1 MDDKAEHPS
10 AELTDPFAPAATTA
24 GIEPSGAAGL
34 SKHLMFDMI
43 MNKKAIALGAAIL
56 LAAGASQ
63 AELKAFKVNGETVSV
78 EEQKALYDRAVASG
92 QPAGEQL
99 ERQVKNILI
108 QQTVLL
114 QQAKKAK
121 IANDPDVKRA
131 IEASRDQILIQ
142 GLAQDWAKKN
152 PVSEAD
158 LKAAYDQDKAG
169 YGDTEYQVRHILVKT
184 EDQAKNLIQRINK
197 GADFGKLAQEFSED
211 TGNKGQGGLLG
222 WVVPR
227 SFVPA
232 FGNSFKVLKPGEV
245 AQEPVRTQ
253 FGFHVVK
260 LEAKRKAEL
269 YPSFESQKPV
279 IRNALA
285 NQKVQQHFQE
295 LIKKANVQ

>member
-1 MDDKAEHPS
+1 MD
-10 AELTDPFAPAATTA
+10 
-24 GIEPSGAAGL
+24 
-34 SKHLMFDMI
+34 
-43 MNKKAIALGAAIL
+43 KKVIALGAAAL
-56 LAAGASQ
+56 LIAGAAN
-63 AELKAFKVNGETVSV
+63 AELKAFKVNGETVTV
-78 EEQKALYDRAVASG
+78 AEQKAIYDRAVQAG
-92 QPAGEQL
+92 QPAGEGL
-99 ERQVKNILI
+99 ERQVKNLLI

-114 QQAKKAK
+114 QEANKAK
-121 IANDPDVKRA
+121 IANKPDVKRA
-131 IEASRDQILIQ
+131 IENSRDQILIQ
-142 GLAQDWAKKN
+142 GLAHDWAQKN

-158 LKAAYDQDKAG
+158 LKKAYDQDKAA

-184 EDQAKNLIQRINK
+184 EDQAKNLISRLNK

-232 FGNSFKVLKPGEV
+232 FGASFTALKPGEI
-245 AQEPVRTQ
+245 AQSPIRTQ

-269 YPSFESQKPV
+269 YPSYESQKPV

-285 NQKVQQHFQE
+285 NQKVQMHFQD

>member
-1 MDDKAEHPS
+1 MD
-10 AELTDPFAPAATTA
+10 
-24 GIEPSGAAGL
+24 
-34 SKHLMFDMI
+34 
-43 MNKKAIALGAAIL
+43 KKVIALGAAAL
-56 LAAGASQ
+56 LIAGAAN
-63 AELKAFKVNGETVSV
+63 AELKAFKVNGETVTV
-78 EEQKALYDRAVASG
+78 AEQKAIYDRAVQAG
-92 QPAGEQL
+92 QPAGEGL
-99 ERQVKNILI
+99 ERQVKNLLI

-114 QQAKKAK
+114 LEANKAK
-121 IANDPDVKRA
+121 IANKPDVKRA
-131 IEASRDQILIQ
+131 IENSRDQILIQ
-142 GLAQDWAKKN
+142 GLAQDWAQKN

-158 LKAAYDQDKAG
+158 LKKAYDQDKAA

-184 EDQAKNLIQRINK
+184 EDQAKNLISRLNK

-232 FGNSFKVLKPGEV
+232 FGASFTALKPGEI
-245 AQEPVRTQ
+245 AQSPIRTQ

-269 YPSFESQKPV
+269 YPSYESQKPV

-285 NQKVQQHFQE
+285 NQKVQMHFQA

>member
-1 MDDKAEHPS
+1 MD
-10 AELTDPFAPAATTA
+10 
-24 GIEPSGAAGL
+24 
-34 SKHLMFDMI
+34 
-43 MNKKAIALGAAIL
+43 KKVIALGAAAL
-56 LAAGASQ
+56 LIAGAAN
-63 AELKAFKVNGETVSV
+63 AELKAFKVNGETVTV
-78 EEQKALYDRAVASG
+78 AEQKAIYDRAVQAG
-92 QPAGEQL
+92 QPAGEGL
-99 ERQVKNILI
+99 ERQVKNRLI

-114 QQAKKAK
+114 QEANKAK
-121 IANDPDVKRA
+121 IANKPDVKRA
-131 IEASRDQILIQ
+131 IENSRDQILIQ
-142 GLAQDWAKKN
+142 GLAQDWAQKN

-158 LKAAYDQDKAG
+158 LKKAYDQDKAA

-184 EDQAKNLIQRINK
+184 EDQAKNLISRLNK

-232 FGNSFKVLKPGEV
+232 FGASFTALKPGEI
-245 AQEPVRTQ
+245 AQSPIRTQ

-269 YPSFESQKPV
+269 YPSYESQKPV

-285 NQKVQQHFQE
+285 NQKVQMHFQD

>member
-1 MDDKAEHPS
+1 MD
-10 AELTDPFAPAATTA
+10 
-24 GIEPSGAAGL
+24 
-34 SKHLMFDMI
+34 
-43 MNKKAIALGAAIL
+43 KKVIALGAAAL
-56 LAAGASQ
+56 LIAGAAN
-63 AELKAFKVNGETVSV
+63 AELKAFKVNGETVTV
-78 EEQKALYDRAVASG
+78 AEQKAIYDRAVQAG
-92 QPAGEQL
+92 QPAGEGL
-99 ERQVKNILI
+99 ERQVKNLLI

-114 QQAKKAK
+114 QEANKAK
-121 IANDPDVKRA
+121 IANKPDVKRA
-131 IEASRDQILIQ
+131 IDNSRDQILIQ
-142 GLAQDWAKKN
+142 GLAQDWAQKN

-158 LKAAYDQDKAG
+158 LKKAYDQDKAA

-184 EDQAKNLIQRINK
+184 EDQAKNLISRLNK

-211 TGNKGQGGLLG
+211 TDNKGQGGLLG

-232 FGNSFKVLKPGEV
+232 FGASFTALKPGEI
-245 AQEPVRTQ
+245 AQSPIRTQ

-269 YPSFESQKPV
+269 YPSYESQKPV

-285 NQKVQQHFQE
+285 NQKVQMHFQD

>member
-1 MDDKAEHPS
+1 MD
-10 AELTDPFAPAATTA
+10 
-24 GIEPSGAAGL
+24 
-34 SKHLMFDMI
+34 
-43 MNKKAIALGAAIL
+43 KKVIALGAAAL
-56 LAAGASQ
+56 LIAGAAN
-63 AELKAFKVNGETVSV
+63 AELKAFKVNGETVTV
-78 EEQKALYDRAVASG
+78 AEQKAIYDRAVQAG
-92 QPAGEQL
+92 QPAGEGL
-99 ERQVKNILI
+99 ERQVKNLLI
-108 QQTVLL
+108 QPTVLL
-114 QQAKKAK
+114 QEANKAK
-121 IANDPDVKRA
+121 IANKPDVKRA
-131 IEASRDQILIQ
+131 IENSRDQILIQ
-142 GLAQDWAKKN
+142 GLAQDWAQKN

-158 LKAAYDQDKAG
+158 LKKAYDQDKAA

-184 EDQAKNLIQRINK
+184 EDQAKNLISRLNK

-232 FGNSFKVLKPGEV
+232 FGASFTALKPGEI
-245 AQEPVRTQ
+245 AQSPIRTQ

-269 YPSFESQKPV
+269 YPSYESQKPV

-285 NQKVQQHFQE
+285 NQKVQMHFQD

>member
-1 MDDKAEHPS
+1 MD
-10 AELTDPFAPAATTA
+10 
-24 GIEPSGAAGL
+24 
-34 SKHLMFDMI
+34 
-43 MNKKAIALGAAIL
+43 KKVIALGAAAL
-56 LAAGASQ
+56 LIAGAAN
-63 AELKAFKVNGETVSV
+63 AELKAFKVNGETVTV
-78 EEQKALYDRAVASG
+78 AEQKAIYDRAVQAG
-92 QPAGEQL
+92 QPAGEGL
-99 ERQVKNILI
+99 ERQVKNLLI

-114 QQAKKAK
+114 QEANKAK
-121 IANDPDVKRA
+121 IANKPDVKRA
-131 IEASRDQILIQ
+131 IENSRDQILIQ
-142 GLAQDWAKKN
+142 GLAQDWAQKN

-158 LKAAYDQDKAG
+158 LKKAYDQDKAA

-184 EDQAKNLIQRINK
+184 EDQAKNLISRLNK

-232 FGNSFKVLKPGEV
+232 FGASFTALKPGEI
-245 AQEPVRTQ
+245 AQSPIRTQ

-269 YPSFESQKPV
+269 YPSYESQKPV

-285 NQKVQQHFQE
+285 NQKVQLDFQD

>member
-1 MDDKAEHPS
+1 MD
-10 AELTDPFAPAATTA
+10 
-24 GIEPSGAAGL
+24 
-34 SKHLMFDMI
+34 
-43 MNKKAIALGAAIL
+43 KKVIALGAAAL
-56 LAAGASQ
+56 LIAGAAN
-63 AELKAFKVNGETVSV
+63 AELKAFKVNGETVTV
-78 EEQKALYDRAVASG
+78 AEQKAIYDRAVQAG
-92 QPAGEQL
+92 QLAGEGL
-99 ERQVKNILI
+99 ERQVKNLLI

-114 QQAKKAK
+114 QEANKAK
-121 IANDPDVKRA
+121 IANKPDVKRA
-131 IEASRDQILIQ
+131 IENSRDQILIQ
-142 GLAQDWAKKN
+142 GLAQDWAQKN

-158 LKAAYDQDKAG
+158 LKKAYDQDKAA

-184 EDQAKNLIQRINK
+184 EDQAKNLISRLNK

-232 FGNSFKVLKPGEV
+232 FGASFTALKPGEI
-245 AQEPVRTQ
+245 AQSPIRTQ

-269 YPSFESQKPV
+269 YPSYESQKPV

-285 NQKVQQHFQE
+285 NQKVQMHFQD

>member
-1 MDDKAEHPS
+1 MD
-10 AELTDPFAPAATTA
+10 
-24 GIEPSGAAGL
+24 
-34 SKHLMFDMI
+34 
-43 MNKKAIALGAAIL
+43 KKVIALGVAAIL
-56 LAAGASQ
+56 IAGAAN
-63 AELKAFKVNGETVSV
+63 AELKAFKVNGETVTV
-78 EEQKALYDRAVASG
+78 AEQKAIYDRAVQAG
-92 QPAGEQL
+92 QPAGEGL
-99 ERQVKNILI
+99 ERQVKNLLI

-114 QQAKKAK
+114 QEANKAK
-121 IANDPDVKRA
+121 IANKPDVKRA
-131 IEASRDQILIQ
+131 VENSRDQILIQ
-142 GLAQDWAKKN
+142 GLAQDWAQKN

-158 LKAAYDQDKAG
+158 LKKAYDQDKAA

-184 EDQAKNLIQRINK
+184 EDQAKNLISRLNK

-232 FGNSFKVLKPGEV
+232 FGASFTALKPGEI
-245 AQEPVRTQ
+245 AQSPIRTQ

-269 YPSFESQKPV
+269 YPSYESQKPV

-285 NQKVQQHFQE
+285 NQKVQMHFQD

>member
-1 MDDKAEHPS
+1 MD
-10 AELTDPFAPAATTA
+10 
-24 GIEPSGAAGL
+24 
-34 SKHLMFDMI
+34 
-43 MNKKAIALGAAIL
+43 KKVIALGAAAL
-56 LAAGASQ
+56 LIAGAAN
-63 AELKAFKVNGETVSV
+63 AELKAFKVNGETVTV
-78 EEQKALYDRAVASG
+78 AEQKAIYDRAVQAG
-92 QPAGEQL
+92 QPAGEGL
-99 ERQVKNILI
+99 ERQVKNLLI
-108 QQTVLL
+108 QQKVLL
-114 QQAKKAK
+114 QEANKAK
-121 IANDPDVKRA
+121 IANKPDVKRA
-131 IEASRDQILIQ
+131 IDNSRDQILIQ
-142 GLAQDWAKKN
+142 GLAQDWAQKN

-158 LKAAYDQDKAG
+158 LKKAYDQDKAA

-184 EDQAKNLIQRINK
+184 EDQAKNLISRLNK

-232 FGNSFKVLKPGEV
+232 FGASFTALKPGEI
-245 AQEPVRTQ
+245 AQSPIRTQ

-269 YPSFESQKPV
+269 YPSYESQKPV

-285 NQKVQQHFQE
+285 NQKVQMHFQD

>member
-1 MDDKAEHPS
+1 MD
-10 AELTDPFAPAATTA
+10 
-24 GIEPSGAAGL
+24 
-34 SKHLMFDMI
+34 
-43 MNKKAIALGAAIL
+43 KKVIALGAAAL
-56 LAAGASQ
+56 LIAGAAN
-63 AELKAFKVNGETVSV
+63 AELTAFQVNGETVPV
-78 EEQKALYDRAVASG
+78 AEQKAIYDRAVQAG
-92 QPAGEQL
+92 QPAGEGL
-99 ERQVKNILI
+99 ERQVKNLLI

-114 QQAKKAK
+114 QEANKAK
-121 IANDPDVKRA
+121 IANKPDVKRA
-131 IEASRDQILIQ
+131 IENSRDQILIQ
-142 GLAQDWAKKN
+142 GLAQDWAQKN

-158 LKAAYDQDKAG
+158 LKKAYDQDKAA

-184 EDQAKNLIQRINK
+184 EDQAKNLISRLNK

-232 FGNSFKVLKPGEV
+232 FGASFTALKPGEI
-245 AQEPVRTQ
+245 AQSPIRTQ

-269 YPSFESQKPV
+269 YPSYESQKPV

-285 NQKVQQHFQE
+285 NQKVQMHFQD

>member
-1 MDDKAEHPS
+1 MD
-10 AELTDPFAPAATTA
+10 
-24 GIEPSGAAGL
+24 
-34 SKHLMFDMI
+34 
-43 MNKKAIALGAAIL
+43 KKAIALGAAL
-56 LAAGASQ
+56 LIAAGAAN

-78 EEQKALYDRAVASG
+78 AEQKAVYDRAVAQG
-92 QPAGEQL
+92 QPAGPEL
-99 ERQVKNILI
+99 ESQVKNLLI
-108 QQTVLL
+108 QQTALL
-114 QQAKKAK
+114 QEAKKAK
-121 IANDPDVKRA
+121 IQQNADVQRA
-131 IEASRDQILIQ
+131 IDNARNQILIQ

-158 LKAAYDQDKAG
+158 KAS

-184 EDQAKNLIQRINK
+184 EDQAKNLISRLAK

-211 TGNKGQGGLLG
+211 TANKAQGGLLG

-232 FGNSFKVLKPGEV
+232 FGAAFSALKPGEV
-245 AQEPVRTQ
+245 AQAPVRTQ

-269 YPSFESQKPV
+269 YPSFDSQKAV
-279 IRNALA
+279 IHNALA

-295 LIKKANVQ
+295 LIKRAVVK

>member
-1 MDDKAEHPS
+1 MD
-10 AELTDPFAPAATTA
+10 
-24 GIEPSGAAGL
+24 
-34 SKHLMFDMI
+34 
-43 MNKKAIALGAAIL
+43 KKVIALGAAAL
-56 LAAGASQ
+56 LIAGAAN
-63 AELKAFKVNGETVSV
+63 AELKAFKVNGETVTV
-78 EEQKALYDRAVASG
+78 AEQKAIYDRAVQAG
-92 QPAGEQL
+92 QPAGEGL
-99 ERQVKNILI
+99 ERQVKNLLI

-114 QQAKKAK
+114 QEANKAK
-121 IANDPDVKRA
+121 IANKPDVKRA
-131 IEASRDQILIQ
+131 IENSRDQILIQ
-142 GLAQDWAKKN
+142 GLAQDWAQKN

-158 LKAAYDQDKAG
+158 LKKAYDQDKAA

-184 EDQAKNLIQRINK
+184 EDQAKNLISRLNK

-232 FGNSFKVLKPGEV
+232 FGAFFTALKPGEI
-245 AQEPVRTQ
+245 AQSPIRTQ

-269 YPSFESQKPV
+269 YPSYESQKPV

-285 NQKVQQHFQE
+285 NQKVQMHFQD

>member
-1 MDDKAEHPS
+1 MD
-10 AELTDPFAPAATTA
+10 
-24 GIEPSGAAGL
+24 
-34 SKHLMFDMI
+34 
-43 MNKKAIALGAAIL
+43 KKVIALGAAAL
-56 LAAGASQ
+56 LIAGAAN
-63 AELKAFKVNGETVSV
+63 AELKAFKVNGETVTV
-78 EEQKALYDRAVASG
+78 AEQKAIYDRAVQSG
-92 QPAGEQL
+92 QPAGEGL
-99 ERQVKNILI
+99 ERQVKNLLI

-114 QQAKKAK
+114 QEANKAK
-121 IANDPDVKRA
+121 IANKADVKRA
-131 IEASRDQILIQ
+131 IENSRDQILIQ
-142 GLAQDWAKKN
+142 GLAQDWAQKT

-158 LKAAYDQDKAG
+158 LKKAYDQDKAA

-184 EDQAKNLIQRINK
+184 EDQAKNLISRLNK

-232 FGNSFKVLKPGEV
+232 FGASFTALKPGEI
-245 AQEPVRTQ
+245 AQSPIRTQ

-269 YPSFESQKPV
+269 YPSYESQKPV

-285 NQKVQQHFQE
+285 NQKVQMHFQD

>member
-1 MDDKAEHPS
+1 MD
-10 AELTDPFAPAATTA
+10 
-24 GIEPSGAAGL
+24 
-34 SKHLMFDMI
+34 
-43 MNKKAIALGAAIL
+43 KKVIALGAAAIL
-56 LAAGASQ
+56 IAGAAN
-63 AELKAFKVNGETVSV
+63 AELKAFKVNGETVTV
-78 EEQKALYDRAVASG
+78 AEQKAIYDRAIQAG
-92 QPAGEQL
+92 QPAGEGL
-99 ERQVKNILI
+99 ERQVKNLLI

-114 QQAKKAK
+114 QEANKAK
-121 IANDPDVKRA
+121 IANKPDVKRA
-131 IEASRDQILIQ
+131 IDNSRDQILIQ
-142 GLAQDWAKKN
+142 GLAQDWAQKN

-158 LKAAYDQDKAG
+158 LKKAYDQDKAA

-184 EDQAKNLIQRINK
+184 EDQAKNLISRLNK

-232 FGNSFKVLKPGEV
+232 FGASFTALKPGEI
-245 AQEPVRTQ
+245 AQSPIRTQ

-269 YPSFESQKPV
+269 YPSYESQKPV

-285 NQKVQQHFQE
+285 NQKVQMHFQD

>member
-1 MDDKAEHPS
+1 MD
-10 AELTDPFAPAATTA
+10 
-24 GIEPSGAAGL
+24 
-34 SKHLMFDMI
+34 
-43 MNKKAIALGAAIL
+43 KKVIALGAAAL
-56 LAAGASQ
+56 LIAGAAN
-63 AELKAFKVNGETVSV
+63 AELKAFKVNGETVTV
-78 EEQKALYDRAVASG
+78 AEQKAIYDRAVQAG
-92 QPAGEQL
+92 QPAGEGL
-99 ERQVKNILI
+99 ERQVTNLLI

-114 QQAKKAK
+114 QEANKAK
-121 IANDPDVKRA
+121 IANKPDVKRA
-131 IEASRDQILIQ
+131 IENSRDQILIQ
-142 GLAQDWAKKN
+142 GLAQDWAQKN

-158 LKAAYDQDKAG
+158 LKKAYDQDKAA

-184 EDQAKNLIQRINK
+184 EDQAKNLISRLNK

-232 FGNSFKVLKPGEV
+232 FGASFTALKPGEI
-245 AQEPVRTQ
+245 AQSPIRTQ

-269 YPSFESQKPV
+269 YPSYESQKPV

-285 NQKVQQHFQE
+285 NQKVQMHFQD

>member
-1 MDDKAEHPS
+1 MD
-10 AELTDPFAPAATTA
+10 
-24 GIEPSGAAGL
+24 
-34 SKHLMFDMI
+34 
-43 MNKKAIALGAAIL
+43 KKVIALGAAAL
-56 LAAGASQ
+56 LIAGAAN
-63 AELKAFKVNGETVSV
+63 AELKAFKVNGETVTV
-78 EEQKALYDRAVASG
+78 AEQKAIYDRAVQAG
-92 QPAGEQL
+92 QPAGEGL
-99 ERQVKNILI
+99 ERQVKNLLI

-114 QQAKKAK
+114 QEANKAK
-121 IANDPDVKRA
+121 IANKPDVKRA
-131 IEASRDQILIQ
+131 IENSRDQILIQ
-142 GLAQDWAKKN
+142 GLAQDWAQKN

-158 LKAAYDQDKAG
+158 LKKAYDQDKAA

-184 EDQAKNLIQRINK
+184 EDQAKNLISRLNK

-232 FGNSFKVLKPGEV
+232 FGASFTALKPGEI
-245 AQEPVRTQ
+245 AQSPIRTQ

-269 YPSFESQKPV
+269 YPSYESQKPV

-285 NQKVQQHFQE
+285 NQKVQMHFQD

>member
-1 MDDKAEHPS
+1 MD
-10 AELTDPFAPAATTA
+10 
-24 GIEPSGAAGL
+24 
-34 SKHLMFDMI
+34 
-43 MNKKAIALGAAIL
+43 KKVIALGVAAIL
-56 LAAGASQ
+56 IAGAAN
-63 AELKAFKVNGETVSV
+63 AELKAFKVNGETVTV
-78 EEQKALYDRAVASG
+78 AEQKAIYDRAVQAG
-92 QPAGEQL
+92 QPAGEGL
-99 ERQVKNILI
+99 ERQVKNLLI

-114 QQAKKAK
+114 QEANKAK
-121 IANDPDVKRA
+121 IANKPDVKRA
-131 IEASRDQILIQ
+131 IENSRDQILIQ
-142 GLAQDWAKKN
+142 GLAQDWAQKN

-158 LKAAYDQDKAG
+158 LKKAYDQDKAA

-184 EDQAKNLIQRINK
+184 EDQAKNLISRLNK

-232 FGNSFKVLKPGEV
+232 FGASFTALKPGEI
-245 AQEPVRTQ
+245 AQSPIRTQ

-269 YPSFESQKPV
+269 YPSYESQKPV

-285 NQKVQQHFQE
+285 NQKVQMHFQD

>member
-1 MDDKAEHPS
+1 MD
-10 AELTDPFAPAATTA
+10 
-24 GIEPSGAAGL
+24 
-34 SKHLMFDMI
+34 
-43 MNKKAIALGAAIL
+43 KKVIALGAAAL
-56 LAAGASQ
+56 LIAGAAN
-63 AELKAFKVNGETVSV
+63 AELKAFKVNGETVTV
-78 EEQKALYDRAVASG
+78 AEQKAIYDRAVQAG
-92 QPAGEQL
+92 QPAGEGL
-99 ERQVKNILI
+99 ERQVKNLLI

-114 QQAKKAK
+114 QEANKAK
-121 IANDPDVKRA
+121 IANKPDVKRA
-131 IEASRDQILIQ
+131 IENSRDQILIQ
-142 GLAQDWAKKN
+142 GLAQDWAQKN

-158 LKAAYDQDKAG
+158 LKKAYDQDKAA

-184 EDQAKNLIQRINK
+184 EGQAKNLISRLNK

-232 FGNSFKVLKPGEV
+232 FGASFTALKPGEI
-245 AQEPVRTQ
+245 AQSPIRTQ

-269 YPSFESQKPV
+269 YPSYESQKPV

-285 NQKVQQHFQE
+285 NQKVQMHFQD

>member
-1 MDDKAEHPS
+1 MD
-10 AELTDPFAPAATTA
+10 
-24 GIEPSGAAGL
+24 
-34 SKHLMFDMI
+34 
-43 MNKKAIALGAAIL
+43 KKVIALGAAAL
-56 LAAGASQ
+56 LIAGAAN
-63 AELKAFKVNGETVSV
+63 AELKAFKVNGETVTV
-78 EEQKALYDRAVASG
+78 AEQKAIYDRAVQAG
-92 QPAGEQL
+92 QPAGEGL
-99 ERQVKNILI
+99 ERQVKNLLI

-114 QQAKKAK
+114 QEANKAK
-121 IANDPDVKRA
+121 IANKPDVKRA
-131 IEASRDQILIQ
+131 IENSRDQILIQ
-142 GLAQDWAKKN
+142 GLAQDWAQKN

-158 LKAAYDQDKAG
+158 LKKAYDQDKAA

-184 EDQAKNLIQRINK
+184 EDQAKNLISRLNK
-197 GADFGKLAQEFSED
+197 GVDFGKLAQEFSED

-232 FGNSFKVLKPGEV
+232 FGASFTALKPGEI
-245 AQEPVRTQ
+245 AQSPIRTQ

-269 YPSFESQKPV
+269 YPSYESQKPV

-285 NQKVQQHFQE
+285 NQKVQMHFQD

>member
-1 MDDKAEHPS
+1 MD
-10 AELTDPFAPAATTA
+10 
-24 GIEPSGAAGL
+24 
-34 SKHLMFDMI
+34 
-43 MNKKAIALGAAIL
+43 KKVIALGAAAL
-56 LAAGASQ
+56 LIAGAAN
-63 AELKAFKVNGETVSV
+63 AELKAFKVNGETVTV
-78 EEQKALYDRAVASG
+78 AEQKAIYDRAVQSG
-92 QPAGEQL
+92 QPAGEGL
-99 ERQVKNILI
+99 ERQVKNLLI

-114 QQAKKAK
+114 QEANKAK
-121 IANDPDVKRA
+121 IANKADVKRA
-131 IEASRDQILIQ
+131 IENSRDQILIQ
-142 GLAQDWAKKN
+142 GLAQDWAQKN

-158 LKAAYDQDKAG
+158 LKKAYDQDKAA

-184 EDQAKNLIQRINK
+184 EDQAKNLISRLNK
-197 GADFGKLAQEFSED
+197 GADFGTLAQEFSED

-232 FGNSFKVLKPGEV
+232 FGASFTALKPGEI
-245 AQEPVRTQ
+245 AQSPIRTQ

-269 YPSFESQKPV
+269 YPSYERQKPV

-285 NQKVQQHFQE
+285 NQKVQMHFQD

>member
-1 MDDKAEHPS
+1 MD
-10 AELTDPFAPAATTA
+10 
-24 GIEPSGAAGL
+24 
-34 SKHLMFDMI
+34 
-43 MNKKAIALGAAIL
+43 KKVIALGVAAIL
-56 LAAGASQ
+56 IAGAAN
-63 AELKAFKVNGETVSV
+63 AELKAFKVNGETVTV
-78 EEQKALYDRAVASG
+78 AEQKAIYDRAVQAG
-92 QPAGEQL
+92 QPAGEGL
-99 ERQVKNILI
+99 ERQVKNLLI

-114 QQAKKAK
+114 QEANKAK
-121 IANDPDVKRA
+121 IANKPDVKRA
-131 IEASRDQILIQ
+131 IENSRDQILIQ
-142 GLAQDWAKKN
+142 GLAQDWAQKN

-158 LKAAYDQDKAG
+158 LKKAYDQDKAA

-184 EDQAKNLIQRINK
+184 EDQAKNLISRLNK
-197 GADFGKLAQEFSED
+197 GADFGKLAQAFSED

-232 FGNSFKVLKPGEV
+232 FGASFTALKPGEI
-245 AQEPVRTQ
+245 AQSPIRTQ

-269 YPSFESQKPV
+269 YPSYESQKPV

-285 NQKVQQHFQE
+285 NQKVQMHFQD

>member
-1 MDDKAEHPS
+1 MD
-10 AELTDPFAPAATTA
+10 
-24 GIEPSGAAGL
+24 
-34 SKHLMFDMI
+34 
-43 MNKKAIALGAAIL
+43 KKVIALGVAAIL
-56 LAAGASQ
+56 IAGAAN
-63 AELKAFKVNGETVSV
+63 AELKAFKVNGETVTV
-78 EEQKALYDRAVASG
+78 AEQKAIYDRAVQAG
-92 QPAGEQL
+92 QPAGEGL
-99 ERQVKNILI
+99 ERQVKDLLI

-114 QQAKKAK
+114 QEANKAK
-121 IANDPDVKRA
+121 IANKPDVKRA
-131 IEASRDQILIQ
+131 IENSRDQILIQ
-142 GLAQDWAKKN
+142 GLAQDWAQKN

-158 LKAAYDQDKAG
+158 LKKAYDQDKAA

-184 EDQAKNLIQRINK
+184 EDQAKNLISRLNK

-232 FGNSFKVLKPGEV
+232 FGASFTALKPGEI
-245 AQEPVRTQ
+245 AQSPIRTQ

-269 YPSFESQKPV
+269 YPSYESQKPV

-285 NQKVQQHFQE
+285 NQKVQMHFQD

>member
-1 MDDKAEHPS
+1 MD
-10 AELTDPFAPAATTA
+10 
-24 GIEPSGAAGL
+24 
-34 SKHLMFDMI
+34 
-43 MNKKAIALGAAIL
+43 KKVIALGAAAL
-56 LAAGASQ
+56 LIAGAAN
-63 AELKAFKVNGETVSV
+63 AELKAFKVNGETVTV
-78 EEQKALYDRAVASG
+78 AEQKAIYDRAVQAG
-92 QPAGEQL
+92 QPAGEGL
-99 ERQVKNILI
+99 ERQVKNLLI

-114 QQAKKAK
+114 QEANKAK
-121 IANDPDVKRA
+121 IANKPDMKRA
-131 IEASRDQILIQ
+131 IENSRDQILIQ
-142 GLAQDWAKKN
+142 GLAQDWAQKN

-158 LKAAYDQDKAG
+158 LKKAYDQDKAA

-184 EDQAKNLIQRINK
+184 EDQAKNLISRLNK

-232 FGNSFKVLKPGEV
+232 FGASFTALKPGEI
-245 AQEPVRTQ
+245 AQSPIRTQ

-269 YPSFESQKPV
+269 YPSYESQKPV

-285 NQKVQQHFQE
+285 NQKVQMHFQD

>member
-1 MDDKAEHPS
+1 M
-10 AELTDPFAPAATTA
+10 
-24 GIEPSGAAGL
+24 
-34 SKHLMFDMI
+34 
-43 MNKKAIALGAAIL
+43 
-56 LAAGASQ
+56 
-63 AELKAFKVNGETVSV
+63 
-78 EEQKALYDRAVASG
+78 
-92 QPAGEQL
+92 
-99 ERQVKNILI
+99 
-108 QQTVLL
+108 
-114 QQAKKAK
+114 
-121 IANDPDVKRA
+121 KRA
-131 IEASRDQILIQ
+131 IDNSRDQILIQ
-142 GLAQDWAKKN
+142 GLAQDWAQKN

-158 LKAAYDQDKAG
+158 LKKAYDQDKAA

-184 EDQAKNLIQRINK
+184 EDQAKNLISRLNK

-232 FGNSFKVLKPGEV
+232 FGASFTALKPGEI
-245 AQEPVRTQ
+245 AQSPIRTQ

-269 YPSFESQKPV
+269 YPSYESQKPV

-285 NQKVQQHFQE
+285 NQKVQMHFLD